1 MPTLPSCLQS
11 VGGGWVG
18 TIKPGKNDK
27 WLGKITLRIAV
38 KKNEGVN
45 IIYFIDAKVLS
56 KKYLL

>member
-1 MPTLPSCLQS
+1 